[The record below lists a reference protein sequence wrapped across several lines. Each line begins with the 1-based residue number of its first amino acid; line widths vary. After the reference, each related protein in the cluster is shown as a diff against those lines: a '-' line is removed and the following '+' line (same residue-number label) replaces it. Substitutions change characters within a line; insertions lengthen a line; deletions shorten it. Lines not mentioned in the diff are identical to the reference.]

1 MSRGI
6 WFVAGAGFG
15 IYAMA
20 KTRRAAEALTP
31 DGLRDRFAGLALGA
45 TLLSDDVRTEMGRKE
60 TELRDRLGLG
70 LDEHHDGRRLE
81 STKDR
86 PLQLTRKVTD

>member
-15 IYAMA
+15 IYAMT

-31 DGLRDRFAGLALGA
+31 DGLRDRLSGLALGA
-45 TLLSDDVRTEMGRKE
+45 RLLSDDVRTEMARKE
-60 TELRDRLGLG
+60 TELRDQLGLG
-70 LDEHHDGRRLE
+70 LDEHPDDRRLE
-81 STKDR
+81 TSEDR